1 MSWLRVNPVCLALV
15 TILAPSAFGAD
26 RVHLAPKFSPGQTI
40 RYRIESSSRST
51 GKTTSP
57 IVNPEGGSQ
66 SSDSVH
72 MVVRLEV
79 LNVAPD
85 GSVRLR
91 AIYEKSFAESQA
103 DALDLT
109 AGSFAGRYNRLEGRT
124 FEFTLEIS
132 GKVSGVQDLTAAAA
146 GHSPQAIDP
155 ALSWIQNVSSA
166 ATVPKQGIAVGQK
179 WKTEKPVEGAILSGL
194 VTRGES
200 TYLRNEPCG
209 TSAASSANA
218 QADAA
223 KPAEGVPADDCAVIL
238 TQFEITRRGSARSD
252 ATPDDFRH
260 NGLRTSGAW
269 TGSGESLDS
278 FSLLT
283 GLLVS
288 STQSSTQNMDYQI
301 TSANTGSTMRHAG
314 KVQSQSQITLA
325 PTQP

>member
-1 MSWLRVNPVCLALV
+1 MSWRRANPVCLALV
-15 TILAPSAFGAD
+15 TFFSLSAFGTD
-26 RVHLAPKFSPGQTI
+26 RVRLVPKFSPGQTV
-40 RYRIESSSRST
+40 RYRIESSSKST

-79 LNVAPD
+79 LNVSPD

-109 AGSFAGRYNRLEGRT
+109 AGTFASRYNRLEGRT
-124 FEFTLEIS
+124 FEFTLDIS
-132 GKVSGVQDLTAAAA
+132 GKVTGVQDLTAAAA
-146 GHSPQAIDP
+146 GQSPKAIDP
-155 ALSWIQNVSSA
+155 ALSWIQNISSI
-166 ATVPKQGIAVGQK
+166 ATLPKEGIAIGQK
-179 WKTEKPVEGAILSGL
+179 WKTERPVEGAILSGL

-200 TYLRNEPCG
+200 TYLHNEPCG
-209 TSAASSANA
+209 TSPASSADGP
-218 QADAA
+218 ADAA
-223 KPAEGVPADDCAVIL
+223 KPAAVAPADDCAVIL

-252 ATPDDFRH
+252 ATPDDFRR

-269 TGSGESLDS
+269 AGSGESLDS
-278 FSLLT
+278 FSLAT

-288 STQSSTQNMDYQI
+288 STQSSTENMDYQI
-301 TSANTGSTMRHAG
+301 TSANTGSTIRHTG

-325 PTQP
+325 TTQP

>member
-15 TILAPSAFGAD
+15 TILAPSALGAD

-40 RYRIESSSRST
+40 RYRIESSIRST

-79 LNVAPD
+79 LGVSPD
-85 GSVRLR
+85 GSVHLR
-91 AIYEKSFAESQA
+91 AVYEKSFAESQA

-109 AGSFAGRYNRLEGRT
+109 AGSFASRYNRLEGRT
-124 FEFTLEIS
+124 FEFTLDLS

-146 GHSPQAIDP
+146 GQSPKAIDP
-155 ALSWIQNVSSA
+155 ALSWIQNISSA
-166 ATVPKQGIAVGQK
+166 ATVPQEGIAVGQK

-209 TSAASSANA
+209 TSRASSANA
-218 QADAA
+218 QADAL
-223 KPAEGVPADDCAVIL
+223 KPAEVAPADDCAVIL

-278 FSLLT
+278 FSLAT

-288 STQSSTQNMDYQI
+288 STQSSTQTMDYQI
-301 TSANTGSTMRHAG
+301 TSANTGSAIRHAG

-325 PTQP
+325 PIEP